1 MGLLSPALLAELK
14 KPAPE
19 VYFVLEID
27 DGSGGLL
34 RASAENVGSR
44 TRGLYRKLITRWGTY
59 TRTLSNWRT
68 GLQAARL
75 SVEMDNTG
83 GQLVLEFGRDWRGR
97 AATGLLMSPNVDAA
111 DYLTWFVGV
120 VDDTPRQGE
129 GFTVEM
135 RQDDDALAAKVP
147 KAPIR
152 SNTFS
157 GLPTKGEASGN
168 AVPYVIGTMDST
180 GLAALG
186 LVPCP
191 YVNGVLFQYL
201 ETLGWWQ
208 NVVRV
213 YSDNELKIPGAG
225 VDGEYSLVQDL
236 SGDGRKVTRVQ
247 FLADQVGK
255 QIVVDT
261 QDVTSPEGPAACLA
275 QVLSDLVYGDYHT
288 EHPDASAHPINAT
301 ALAELDSGFLVPLR
315 LGRSYY
321 VPAGRVD
328 GKTIIKHFCDS
339 YEVHACWGLDGK
351 LTIRPWDNRTQG
363 NSVYLGPGAP
373 DVTLAAMPV
382 ITPDVML
389 SKPKF
394 SRDPEAAV
402 NSLLGKAGLRPSD
415 STWLDQR
422 TVLTKRSTD
431 KLRAAEIEMPW
442 LPPSGASIGSVAY
455 LRPDSTTNNTGWTAV
470 GAGSAHAA
478 VAQDPLV
485 AASSAQYVTTAAS
498 ADLRFGLQSMPDLI
512 AVQSVTIWY
521 EALADGTVL
530 SGDDD
535 TLVSYLWIGGIQYIL
550 FTLVGGGVAP
560 YQRYWGGSAVVNPN
574 TTLQFTQADLNAL
587 EVGFGWDPQT
597 TVGKSMAIR
606 IAWVQVAYT
615 ASADVSPAHL
625 SVTSRRANRYRNAPE
640 SISADLPLRFMD
652 ADLGELVAYA
662 DPREGWANTVAGRR
676 ICRRTSWVLNPDK
689 KVFTPTDEDVSRQQS
704 TLWIYGKAGVGV
716 DGASAAGDG
725 VVLMTH
731 GAVVEVV
738 RGSKKQMDAPA
749 GEDVQECGPSVQ
761 ILENC
766 LPADRYGTL
775 IEPQS
780 TNLILDSVFSRGG
793 IGTPTSW
800 TLTSGTATTDATV
813 GEQLFLDDAVTLQS
827 YLLTG
832 DGATITRITAS
843 TTSSISANSKVFVS
857 TARKGSSATAG
868 DGLFWRLVRNFDGK
882 YWRESDATWQVGA
895 TDNEL
900 PAVTSWTR
908 WDAISKMIDVG
919 ASATTLTLSYSL
931 PVVGT
936 AARTVRIGHAQIEVG
951 RQATSM
957 IPTYAAT
964 VTRASDAIRISN
976 DEDSATYK
984 LLPEDHGCIKKRAR
998 VMFNDA
1004 DLEAS
1009 GRRYLWRLMFDAN
1022 NSLACYYLKSTGWV
1036 AEAVKVD
1043 GTGPIVITL
1052 GVNDFIPYTEQISGA
1067 NSATLAA
1074 GSYANIAALAA
1085 QVQSAFNASFSD
1097 QAFTVTVSGGK
1108 LRIARA
1114 SQTFTL
1120 DWTSSVT
1127 QPQAADT
1134 AATLGWAGADVAAT
1148 LASVAD
1154 DVPETSGVAYTA
1166 TIQSADRAPL
1176 REDIVTV
1183 GARWTSN
1190 DATGELGLPT
1200 GTLSIALSDHN
1211 GDVSSADITVGAP
1224 PTFAAASWFEWGYDA
1239 STAGREFG
1247 GYFEEVRQSPL
1258 CFEDEELVS

>member
-1 MGLLSPALLAELK
+1 VGLLSAALLAELK

-27 DGSGGLL
+27 DGAGGLL
-34 RASAENVGSR
+34 RASAENIGSR
-44 TRGLYRKLITRWGTY
+44 TRGLYRNVINRWATY

-75 SVEMDNTG
+75 SVDMDNTG

-97 AATGLLMSPNVDAA
+97 AATGLLMSPNIEAA

-120 VDDTPRQGE
+120 VDDTPRQGDS
-129 GFTVEM
+129 FTAEM

-152 SNTFS
+152 ANTFS
-157 GLPTKGEASGN
+157 GLPAKGEASGN

-191 YVNGVLFQYL
+191 YVNGTLFQYL

-213 YSDNELKIPGAG
+213 YSDNELKTPGAG

-247 FLADQVGK
+247 FLADQAGK

-261 QDVTSPEGPAACLA
+261 QDVTSPEGPAACLG

-288 EHPDASAHPINAT
+288 EHPDASTHPINAT

-339 YEVHACWGLDGK
+339 YEVHALWGLDGK

-363 NSVYLGPGAP
+363 DSIYLGPGAP
-373 DVTLAAMPV
+373 DATLAALPV

-455 LRPDSTTNNTGWTAV
+455 LRPDSTTNNTGWSAV

-498 ADLRFGLQSMPDLI
+498 ADLRFGIQSMPDLI

-535 TLVSYLWIGGIQYIL
+535 TLVSYLWIGGVQYIL

-560 YQRYWGGSAVVNPN
+560 YQRYWGGSAVVNPAPPN
-574 TTLQFTQADLNAL
+574 LQFSQTDLNAL

-606 IAWVQVAYT
+606 IAWIQVAYT

-625 SVTSRRANRYRNAPE
+625 SVTSRRANRYRMAPE

-652 ADLGELVAYA
+652 TDLGELSAYA

-676 ICRRTSWVLNPDK
+676 LFRRTSWVLNPDK
-689 KVFTPTDEDVSRQQS
+689 KVFTPTDEDVSRQLS

-725 VVLMTH
+725 MAILTH
-731 GAVVEVV
+731 GATVEVV

-749 GEDVQECGPSVQ
+749 GEDVQECGPSVR

-766 LPADRYGTL
+766 WASDRYGTL
-775 IEPQS
+775 IEPES
-780 TNLILDSVFSRGG
+780 TNLIIRSVFDA
-793 IGTPTSW
+793 GTAGW
-800 TLTSGTATTDATV
+800 TLTSGTAATDGTV
-813 GEQLFLDDAVTLQS
+813 GEQLFLDPAVTALS
-827 YLLTG
+827 YVLTG
-832 DGATITRITAS
+832 DGATVTRVTA
-843 TTSSISANSKVFVS
+843 TTTGSVSANSKVFVS

-882 YWRESDATWQVGA
+882 YWRESDATWQAGA

-919 ASATTLTLSYSL
+919 ANATTLTLSYSL
-931 PVVGT
+931 PVAGT

-957 IPTYAAT
+957 IPTYGTTA
-964 VTRASDAIRISN
+964 TRASDAIRISN
-976 DEDSATYK
+976 DEDTGNYE
-984 LLPEDHGCIKKRAR
+984 LLPFDHGCIKSRVR

-1004 DLEAS
+1004 DLAANE
-1009 GRRYLWRLMFDAN
+1009 RRYLWRKSFDAN
-1022 NSLACYYLKSTGWV
+1022 NRGALYYLKGTGWRI
-1036 AEAVKVD
+1036 E
-1043 GTGPIVITL
+1043 IVVG
-1052 GVNDFIPYTEQISGA
+1052 GVSST
-1067 NSATLAA
+1067 AT
-1074 GSYANIAALAA
+1074 
-1085 QVQSAFNASFSD
+1085 VQS
-1097 QAFTVTVSGGK
+1097 T
-1108 LRIARA
+1108 
-1114 SQTFTL
+1114 
-1120 DWTSSVT
+1120 
-1127 QPQAADT
+1127 
-1134 AATLGWAGADVAAT
+1134 
-1148 LASVAD
+1148 
-1154 DVPETSGVAYTA
+1154 
-1166 TIQSADRAPL
+1166 DRAPL

-1190 DATGELGLPT
+1190 DSTGELDKSP
-1200 GTLSIALSDHN
+1200 GTWSVVLSDHN
-1211 GDVSSADITVGAP
+1211 GDVSSADVVVGAP
-1224 PTFAAASWFEWGYDA
+1224 PTFAAAAQFELGYDA